1 MKVNK
6 ILVRFILIALVL
18 CTYFL
23 LRSKLSDEESLEF
36 ESSRWLRGD
45 RRLRGMMVDDLM
57 RDSLLN
63 GLTKIE
69 VINLLDEAT
78 MSDTIAPFIYY
89 EVDIGKEV
97 GPYGLGGIWLF
108 FLTIKFDPVKNN
120 VIGVRCAD

>member
-6 ILVRFILIALVL
+6 ILVGFILIALVL

-23 LRSKLSDEESLEF
+23 LRSKPSEEEALEF
-36 ESSRWLRGD
+36 ESSRWLEGD

-69 VINLLDEAT
+69 VINLLGEPTA
-78 MSDTIAPFIYY
+78 SDTTATFIYA
-89 EVDIGKEV
+89 VDIGKEV

-108 FLTIKFDPVKNN
+108 FLTIEFDQVKNN
-120 VIGVRCAD
+120 VIGVRCTD